1 LVENCMMERQLWH
14 PVLASNEL
22 ADKPVAVMLLGSEL
36 VLWKDSQGAAH
47 GWADRCPHRGA
58 KFSLGRV
65 AGDRLECG
73 YHGWQFAASGQC
85 TLVPALP
92 SFSPPVSHCAQVYE
106 LQEAYGLLWV
116 RLEKS
121 ESVIPAFAAEL
132 DARLRKVNCGPYLVQ
147 TSAPR
152 IVENFLD
159 MSHFGFVHEGWLG
172 DREHVAMLDYE
183 VQKTATGILATNGQ
197 AWQPKSNL
205 HSTTGSMVS
214 YTYEVNAPYTCIL
227 TKAPDP
233 ATLGAHIT
241 DKDGFRE
248 SIALFVCP
256 ITPELSRVWIRMA
269 MTDFESPDSALQSF
283 QNTIFGQDQPVLES
297 QSPKRLPLDLRAELH
312 TVADKASSAYR
323 RYLQESGISF
333 GVC

>member
-1 LVENCMMERQLWH
+1 MHFLEQTLWH
-14 PVLASNEL
+14 PVLASAEL
-22 ADKPVAVMLLGSEL
+22 SQGPVRANLLGSPL
-36 VLWKDSQGAAH
+36 VLWRDSHGAAQA
-47 GWADRCPHRGA
+47 WADRCPHRGA
-58 KFSLGRV
+58 QFSLGRV
-65 AGDRLECG
+65 VGDRLECG
-73 YHGWQFAASGQC
+73 YHGWQFSSAGQC
-85 TLVPALP
+85 VQVPALP
-92 SFSPPVSHCAQVYE
+92 AFEPPSSHCAQVFE

-121 ESVIPAFAAEL
+121 DSVIPAFAAEQ
-132 DARLRKVNCGPYLVQ
+132 DTRLRKVNCGPYEVQ

-172 DREHVAMLDYE
+172 DRAHTAMLDYE
-183 VQKTATGILATNGQ
+183 VHKTGTGFLATRCR

-205 HSTTGSMVS
+205 HSQTGSMVDYS
-214 YTYEVNAPYTCIL
+214 YEVNAPYTCIL

-233 ATLGAHIT
+233 TTLGAHIAQRE
-241 DKDGFRE
+241 GFRE

-256 ITPELSRVWIRMA
+256 LTPETSCVWIRMA
-269 MTDFESPDSALQSF
+269 MTDFDSPDSALQSF
-283 QNTIFGQDQPVLES
+283 QNTIFGQDQAVLES

-312 TVADKASSAYR
+312 TAADKASSAYR
-323 RYLQESGISF
+323 RYLQEQGIRF